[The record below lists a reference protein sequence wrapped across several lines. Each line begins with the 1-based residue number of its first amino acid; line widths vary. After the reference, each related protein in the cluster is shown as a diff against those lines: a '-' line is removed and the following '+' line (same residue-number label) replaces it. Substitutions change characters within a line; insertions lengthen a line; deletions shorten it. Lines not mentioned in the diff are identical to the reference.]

1 MFSKNAQI
9 SLISAGTFTI
19 KNITPNEEGE
29 AGKIKIK
36 VRMNIH
42 GVFYVKDATMVEKQS
57 PVEVPEAMDTDSVPL
72 DVQLPDVDK
81 MAAAGAGGDVGT
93 GEGSAS
99 SVAGPEGEQPIENT
113 DGAGNNANTGSDG
126 NAGNGANAGSDGN
139 NADNPSK
146 ETSGGDNGSTDDD
159 SPRTDKKLVSGCT
172 VQSTIG

>member
-1 MFSKNAQI
+1 
-9 SLISAGTFTI
+9 
-19 KNITPNEEGE
+19 
-29 AGKIKIK
+29 
-36 VRMNIH
+36 MNIH

-81 MAAAGAGGDVGT
+81 MAGAGGDVGT
-93 GEGSAS
+93 GEDSAS

-113 DGAGNNANTGSDG
+113 DGAGNNGNDANASSDA
-126 NAGNGANAGSDGN
+126 NAGSGANAGSDAN
-139 NADNPSK
+139 NAGNPSK